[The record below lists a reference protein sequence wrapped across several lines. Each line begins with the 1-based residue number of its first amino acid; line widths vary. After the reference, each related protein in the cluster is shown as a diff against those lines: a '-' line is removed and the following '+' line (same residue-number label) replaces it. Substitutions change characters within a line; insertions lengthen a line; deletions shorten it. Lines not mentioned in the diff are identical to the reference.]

1 MPPKAYPAKDDGMIP
16 VKGRSKAYLVIL
28 QTWQRSKTYL
38 EESTEEMKELTR
50 SCSVE
55 VTGVSQAHLPHPSPS
70 HFLREGKLEEVRD
83 LAKAS
88 GAKVLFFNVDLT
100 PAQVRNIEKFTK
112 LPAVDRTGLILD
124 IFGRRAQTS
133 EGKLQVE
140 LARLEYMLPRLGGLG
155 VVFSRLGGGIGTRGP
170 GETEL
175 ETDRRKFRKRI
186 QRVKEE
192 LKKVKKHREL
202 LRAGR
207 RRRNFT
213 AVALVGYTN
222 AGKSTLL
229 NALTGASTYV
239 EDKLFATL
247 DTTTRVQTMNGRK
260 DLLFI
265 DTVGFLRDLPHGLIR
280 AFHATLEEVSEADVL
295 VHVLDASLPNPQDT
309 KAAVEKV
316 LEEIG
321 AVKKPVILAL
331 NKADLL
337 TEEAQSR
344 IQTEWPAAILVSARE
359 KLGLRSLLARIE
371 ELAPREPYLDPAENS
386 HDSEEAA
393 E

>member
-1 MPPKAYPAKDDGMIP
+1 MMNNKL
-16 VKGRSKAYLVIL
+16 RSKAHLVIL
-28 QTWQRSKTYL
+28 QTWQRSKHYL
-38 EESTEEMKELTR
+38 EESVEEMKELTR
-50 SCSVE
+50 SAMVQLVG
-55 VTGVSQAHLPHPSPS
+55 VTQAHLASPSPS
-70 HFLREGKLEEVRD
+70 HFVREGKLEEIRD
-83 LAKAS
+83 AAKAE
-88 GAKVLFFNVDLT
+88 GANVLFFNVDLT
-100 PAQVRNIEKFTK
+100 PAQARNIEKFTK
-112 LPAVDRTGLILD
+112 IPAVDRTGLILD
-124 IFGRRAQTS
+124 IFGKRAQTS

-175 ETDRRKFRKRI
+175 ETDRRKFRNRI
-186 QRVKEE
+186 KRVKEE
-192 LKKVKKHREL
+192 LEKVKKHREL

-229 NALTGASTYV
+229 NALTGAETYV

-247 DTTTRVQTMNGRK
+247 DTTTRVQSLNGRR
-260 DLLFI
+260 DLLFV
-265 DTVGFLRDLPHGLIR
+265 DTVGFLKDLPHSLIR

-295 VHVLDASLPNPQDT
+295 IHVLDASSPSPQGA

-321 AVKKPVILAL
+321 AGNKPVVLAL
-331 NKADLL
+331 NKGDLL
-337 TEEAQSR
+337 SEDAQDR
-344 IQTEWPAAILVSARE
+344 IRHEWPEGILVSAKE
-359 KLGLRSLLARIE
+359 KLGLRSLLAEIE
-371 ELAPREPYLDPAENS
+371 KRVPKDTGDKREGF
-386 HDSEEAA
+386 SETPEKKA
-393 E
+393 

>member
-1 MPPKAYPAKDDGMIP
+1 MIP

-70 HFLREGKLEEVRD
+70 HFLREGKLEEVRE

-175 ETDRRKFRKRI
+175 ESDRRKFRKRI

-213 AVALVGYTN
+213 AVALL
-222 AGKSTLL
+222 AIRCRQIDF

-239 EDKLFATL
+239 EDKLFAT
-247 DTTTRVQTMNGRK
+247 
-260 DLLFI
+260 
-265 DTVGFLRDLPHGLIR
+265 
-280 AFHATLEEVSEADVL
+280 
-295 VHVLDASLPNPQDT
+295 
-309 KAAVEKV
+309 
-316 LEEIG
+316 
-321 AVKKPVILAL
+321 
-331 NKADLL
+331 
-337 TEEAQSR
+337 
-344 IQTEWPAAILVSARE
+344 
-359 KLGLRSLLARIE
+359 
-371 ELAPREPYLDPAENS
+371 
-386 HDSEEAA
+386 
-393 E
+393 

>member
-1 MPPKAYPAKDDGMIP
+1 MIP

-70 HFLREGKLEEVRD
+70 HFLREGKLEEVRE

-112 LPAVDRTGLILD
+112 LPTVDRTGLILD

-265 DTVGFLRDLPHGLIR
+265 DTVGFLRELPHGLIR

-337 TEEAQSR
+337 SEEAQSR

-371 ELAPREPYLDPAENS
+371 ELAPREPYLDPAEHS
-386 HDSEEAA
+386 HDSQEAA

>member
-1 MPPKAYPAKDDGMIP
+1 MIP

-55 VTGVSQAHLPHPSPS
+55 VTGVCQAHLPHPSPS

-337 TEEAQSR
+337 SEEAQSR
-344 IQTEWPAAILVSARE
+344 IQTEWPSAILVSARE

-386 HDSEEAA
+386 HDSQEAA

>member
-1 MPPKAYPAKDDGMIP
+1 MIP

-83 LAKAS
+83 LAKAA

-265 DTVGFLRDLPHGLIR
+265 DTVGFLRELPHGLIR

-295 VHVLDASLPNPQDT
+295 VHVLDAALPNPQDT

-337 TEEAQSR
+337 SEEAQSR

-371 ELAPREPYLDPAENS
+371 ELAPREPYLDPAEYS
-386 HDSEEAA
+386 HDSGEAA
-393 E
+393 K

>member
-1 MPPKAYPAKDDGMIP
+1 MIP

-70 HFLREGKLEEVRD
+70 HFLREGKLEEVRE

-265 DTVGFLRDLPHGLIR
+265 DTVGFLRELPHGLIR

-337 TEEAQSR
+337 SEEAQSR

-371 ELAPREPYLDPAENS
+371 ELAPREPYLDPAEHS
-386 HDSEEAA
+386 HDSQEAA

>member
-1 MPPKAYPAKDDGMIP
+1 MIP

-83 LAKAS
+83 LAKAA

-265 DTVGFLRDLPHGLIR
+265 DTVGFLRELPHGLIR

-295 VHVLDASLPNPQDT
+295 VHVLDAALPNPQDT

-337 TEEAQSR
+337 SEEAQSR

-371 ELAPREPYLDPAENS
+371 ELAPREPHLDPAEYS
-386 HDSEEAA
+386 HDSGEAA
-393 E
+393 K

>member
-1 MPPKAYPAKDDGMIP
+1 MIYQ
-16 VKGRSKAYLVIL
+16 KGRSRAYLVIL
-28 QTWQRSKTYL
+28 QTWQRSKSFL
-38 EESTEEMKELTR
+38 EESTQEMMELTR
-50 SCSVE
+50 SCLVE
-55 VTGVSQAHLPHPSPS
+55 VTGVTQAHLPHPSPS
-70 HFLREGKLEEVRD
+70 HFLREGKLEEIRQQ
-83 LAKAS
+83 AKAA
-88 GAKVLFFNVDLT
+88 GANTLFFNVDLT

-112 LPAVDRTGLILD
+112 IPAVDRTGLILD
-124 IFGRRAQTS
+124 IFGRRAKTS

-186 QRVKEE
+186 QSVKEE

-207 RRRNFT
+207 RRRRLT
-213 AVALVGYTN
+213 TVALVGYTN

-247 DTTTRVQTMNGRK
+247 DTTTRAPKMSGRK
-260 DLLFI
+260 DLLFV

-295 VHVLDASLPNPQDT
+295 VHVLDASAPSPQDT

-316 LEEIG
+316 LGEIG
-321 AVKKPVILAL
+321 AGSKPVILAL
-331 NKADLL
+331 NKADLM
-337 TEEAQSR
+337 TREAQDR
-344 IQTEWPAAILVSARE
+344 IQGEWPAGILISAKE
-359 KLGLRSLLARIE
+359 KLGFRSLFARIE
-371 ELAPREPYLDPAENS
+371 QLAPREPFAEFPQG
-386 HDSEEAA
+386 DEAA
-393 E
+393 RGGGA

>member
-1 MPPKAYPAKDDGMIP
+1 MMP
-16 VKGRSKAYLVIL
+16 VKGRSKAYLVII

-50 SCSVE
+50 SSSVDVVG
-55 VTGVSQAHLPHPSPS
+55 VTQAHLPHPSPS

-100 PAQVRNIEKFTK
+100 PAQVRNIEKFIK
-112 LPAVDRTGLILD
+112 LPIVDRTGLILD

-280 AFHATLEEVSEADVL
+280 AFHATLEEVAEADVL

-321 AVKKPVILAL
+321 AVKKPMILAL

-337 TEEAQSR
+337 SEEAQFR
-344 IQTEWPAAILVSARE
+344 IQTEWPSAILVSARE

-371 ELAPREPYLDPAENS
+371 ELAPREPYLDPTEYS
-386 HDSEEAA
+386 HDSGKAPE
-393 E
+393 